1 MNAKN
6 GNYAKSQKV
15 EFKVKKSIIQSQFSF
30 LCVES
35 SSWSCFLARKSFIPS
50 CLLCIFYIFIF
61 VIKMIKHAGPKLNWF
76 TRQNVFQCIDDYIGS
91 HGQAVKYAA
100 FRFNVCKTSIYEWL
114 KDGAIVHKP
123 NATRNGAN
131 NRLISRYHLDYL
143 LYYLRNIDCQ
153 LYYSEMSDLLWNK
166 FSALYN
172 QDLVRHA
179 LKMDG

>member
-1 MNAKN
+1 
-6 GNYAKSQKV
+6 
-15 EFKVKKSIIQSQFSF
+15 
-30 LCVES
+30 
-35 SSWSCFLARKSFIPS
+35 
-50 CLLCIFYIFIF
+50 
-61 VIKMIKHAGPKLNWF
+61 MIKHAGPKLNWF